1 MIFSRFAPALLLLA
15 AGCRGGGGFTDVEQ
29 AALARA
35 LEALRQ
41 GDHEQAERLAAD
53 LAKEHPSA
61 HLVQIVGVA
70 QLRAGKVKEAVA
82 SLERA
87 QKLDP
92 AGADIAVA
100 RVRAYLAADKPEKAK
115 GAARLAQSTLLDET
129 PYSRAVALGG
139 LDRKGTAEASLR
151 VGQELLRSGQSAG
164 ALGLFQEA
172 TVLAPKLPSAR
183 LLLGSALY
191 NLKAYPRAVRELRA
205 AIQMGAPA
213 SGAWKL
219 IGHSLTQLGD
229 GKGALEA
236 YSQVLRAV
244 PGDPDASAAV
254 ARLTGRPMAPSLAP
268 RPPGA
273 AVPGMPQAGGS
284 VMKPAAPLP
293 PAPGVPK
300 APVAPH
306 LHPPAPPS
314 R

>member
-1 MIFSRFAPALLLLA
+1 MIFPRLAPGLLLLA
-15 AGCRGGGGFTDVEQ
+15 AGCRGGESFTDVEQ

-61 HLVQIVGVA
+61 HLVGIVGIA
-70 QLRAGKVKEAVA
+70 QLRGGKVKEAVA

-87 QKLDP
+87 QKFDP
-92 AGADIAVA
+92 GGAEIAVA
-100 RVRAYLAADKPEKAK
+100 RVRAYLAADKPDKAK
-115 GAARLAQSTLLDET
+115 DAARLAQSTLLDET

-139 LDRKGTAEASLR
+139 LDRKGTAEALLR
-151 VGQELLRSGQSAG
+151 VGQELLRSGQSAA

-172 TVLAPKLPSAR
+172 TVLDAKLPSAR

-191 NLKAYPRAVRELRA
+191 NLRAYARAVRELRA

-236 YSQVLRAV
+236 YTQVLRAV
-244 PGDPDASAAV
+244 PGDPDASAAI
-254 ARLTGRPMAPSLAP
+254 AKLTGRPMPAPSAAA

-273 AVPGMPQAGGS
+273 ALPGQPPAAGGS
-284 VMKPAAPLP
+284 ALRLQPGAPMPP
-293 PAPGVPK
+293 PAP
-300 APVAPH
+300 H
-306 LHPPAPPS
+306 IHPAAPPS